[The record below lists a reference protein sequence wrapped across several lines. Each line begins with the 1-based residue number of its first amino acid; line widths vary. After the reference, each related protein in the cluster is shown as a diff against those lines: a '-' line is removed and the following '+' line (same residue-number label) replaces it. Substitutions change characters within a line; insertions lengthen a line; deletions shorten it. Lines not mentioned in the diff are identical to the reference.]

1 MTADELADIAPQI
14 KSFMDE
20 VGDGTA
26 DIQVAI
32 NPHGEALGT
41 EELTPAIGFAYVN
54 ADEYEDEA
62 EDEEYDEE

>member
-14 KSFMDE
+14 KAFMDE

-32 NPHGEALGT
+32 NPHGEALDT
-41 EELTPAIGFAYVN
+41 EELTPAIGFAY
-54 ADEYEDEA
+54 AGSDEYEDEA
-62 EDEEYDEE
+62 EEFEDDEE